1 MKVSFSS
8 TKKNDAAMENK
19 VKLPYAAARRAFPKI
34 RWLVIL
40 VIVGSPFIMLLGKIM
55 LDFLFVT
62 SPGTIYM
69 EKITIN
75 SLEAGTV
82 EKTFYHRGDMVG
94 ADTVLFRIKRKHPEN
109 TMEQIAMLEAERDK
123 ANREIDKPTISGGHL
138 SEIEL
143 AQQNVA
149 YYEKMHSNTKWLM
162 DQGAATKAEMDLTE
176 NKLREAKASLVT
188 KNPPPT
194 VNSGRITQVEQNIN
208 ALKKMTE
215 DFGDIKSGP
224 GGKVHSVFLADNQS
238 FSPGEPLAIVMNT
251 NQVHILTYVDPRDL
265 KKITIGRIATVKI
278 LGSDR
283 KITAIVEEPPV
294 AADTVPRGI
303 SEKFYPAT
311 MRGVQIF
318 LKVMDPLQEE
328 EMIEGLPVVVE
339 W

>member
-8 TKKNDAAMENK
+8 NKKTDAAMENK
-19 VKLPYAAARRAFPKI
+19 VKLPYAAAKRAFPKI
-34 RWLVIL
+34 RWFVIL

-62 SPGTIYM
+62 SPGTIWM
-69 EKITIN
+69 EKRTIN

-82 EKTFYHRGDMVG
+82 EKIFHHRGDIVA
-94 ADTVLFRIKRKHPEN
+94 ADTVLFHIKRKNPEN
-109 TMEQIAMLEAERDK
+109 TMDQIAILEAERDK
-123 ANREIDKPTISGGHL
+123 ANKEIDKSGISGRSF

-149 YYEKMHSNTKWLM
+149 YYEKMYSNTKWLM
-162 DQGAATKAEMDLTE
+162 DQGAATKAEMDLAE

-188 KNPPPT
+188 HNPPPA
-194 VNSGRITQVEQNIN
+194 VHSERLTQIEQNIN
-208 ALKKMTE
+208 ALKKMPQ
-215 DFGDIKSGP
+215 DYWDIKSGS
-224 GGKVHSVFLADNQS
+224 GGKVHSVFLTDNQS

-265 KKITIGRIATVKI
+265 KKITIGRIATIKI

-303 SEKFYPAT
+303 SEKFYPTT

-328 EMIEGLPVVVE
+328 EMIEGLPVGVE